1 MKRRKFLWVTTVASS
16 LVILYPVS
24 SCDSRQKLNHSA
36 AIPLTLGHL
45 TSSENISKIGIIYRN
60 LYLKEDE
67 SYLEDQLI
75 NDMNLSKKEIINSIS
90 EKINQDFIKENIL
103 IIDGWVLSK
112 TEAQQCALYS
122 IKNK

>member
-1 MKRRKFLWVTTVASS
+1 
-16 LVILYPVS
+16 
-24 SCDSRQKLNHSA
+24 
-36 AIPLTLGHL
+36 
-45 TSSENISKIGIIYRN
+45 
-60 LYLKEDE
+60 
-67 SYLEDQLI
+67 
-75 NDMNLSKKEIINSIS
+75 MNLSKKEIINSIS